1 MLGHL
6 DTQMLSHLDTQLLR
20 CSDTW
25 SVTGCLYALMLRLR
39 CSELKLR
46 GSNLEAQKLR
56 SLESEVQKH
65 SHSDAQTW
73 TLRTQTQR
81 LGGSE
86 PGIQKLSNWRLRCSD
101 LGYSD
106 SDAQTQMLGAQA
118 QRLELR
124 VSDTQNQTLRC
135 SELEVQM
142 LRFGHSDSDTQTQM
156 LGAQSQML
164 GHSDLR
170 CSDAW
175 SLRSQML
182 RCLHSDTWSL
192 RCSDTQ
198 SLGLDSEPQMLRCS
212 DSDTWNFG
220 SSDLRK
226 LVIDHMM

>member
-1 MLGHL
+1 MLRCSVSDARTLGHSDAQSL
-6 DTQMLSHLDTQLLR
+6 GHSVTQMLSHLDTQLLR

-25 SVTGCLYALMLRLR
+25 SVTGCLYAPMLRLR

-65 SHSDAQTW
+65 SHSDAQTR

-86 PGIQKLSNWRLRCSD
+86 PGIQKLRNWRLRCSD

-106 SDAQTQMLGAQA
+106 SDA
-118 QRLELR
+118 
-124 VSDTQNQTLRC
+124 
-135 SELEVQM
+135 
-142 LRFGHSDSDTQTQM
+142 QTQM

-175 SLRSQML
+175 SLSHSDAQTLRHLVTWML
-182 RCLHSDTWSL
+182 RHSEPW
-192 RCSDTQ
+192 
-198 SLGLDSEPQMLRCS
+198 LGLRASDAQVLRL
-212 DSDTWNFG
+212 G
-220 SSDLRK
+220 HLELRK
-226 LVIDHMM
+226 LRPVQACY